1 MALSDATRKAIRTA
15 VEETL
20 TQKSAIAKKEAAR
33 HQRRIEAIEAHQAKL
48 VQMYLDDLASEDVL
62 RKKQA
67 ELKLEKETA
76 SRLLAAAESTMAEV
90 QAPLEAALELATDP
104 QATYLRATATE
115 RRMLNAAFFERIE
128 VGIDGELIDV
138 KLMPVFE
145 AMKAWQPS
153 LGEPA
158 KGRSFGPQVRSWSPQ
173 VHCCS
178 KSKPWS
184 AKKRTGF
191 AVASPNRPTDT
202 SVSISGVPTICRFF
216 GITITMYFDD
226 HDPPHFHARHA
237 SDGAK
242 IEIESLEIMD
252 STLERRQLRFVLA
265 WAELHQDELLANWRR
280 ARAGETLEDI
290 EPLR

>member
-1 MALSDATRKAIRTA
+1 MIREASFRSGRKGSGHRIGRRT
-15 VEETL
+15 V
-20 TQKSAIAKKEAAR
+20 
-33 HQRRIEAIEAHQAKL
+33 
-48 VQMYLDDLASEDVL
+48 
-62 RKKQA
+62 
-67 ELKLEKETA
+67 
-76 SRLLAAAESTMAEV
+76 RLLAAEERV
-90 QAPLEAALELATDP
+90 P
-104 QATYLRATATE
+104 QG
-115 RRMLNAAFFERIE
+115 LNAFST
-128 VGIDGELIDV
+128 V
-138 KLMPVFE
+138 
-145 AMKAWQPS
+145 WPS
-153 LGEPA
+153 YAL
-158 KGRSFGPQVRSWSPQ
+158 

-184 AKKRTGF
+184 ATKRTGF

-242 IEIESLEIMD
+242 IEIGSLEIMD